1 MPNAAVSPVLIHVVS
16 VVIASS
22 LHSKDCLYC
31 CALITIRVVR
41 TWEYAVAEGTK
52 ATQTEEDE
60 GQQPAGSGQ
69 ECSNCHNC
77 GSAMDDRDCCQPTS
91 ESSLLVQ
98 ES

>member
-1 MPNAAVSPVLIHVVS
+1 MN
-16 VVIASS
+16 
-22 LHSKDCLYC
+22 
-31 CALITIRVVR
+31 CALITFVWFVMRDC
-41 TWEYAVAEGTK
+41 AVAEGMQ

-60 GQQPAGSGQ
+60 GQQPAGPGQ

-91 ESSLLVQ
+91 KSSLLVQ